1 MGKVLRYVVP
11 DARGDGPK
19 HMRFL
24 CVFAVPRTGSSH
36 LNKLLRSC
44 PEFIAKSE
52 LFHRTRLGKFG
63 DNELALLAAKSGGI
77 ATDAESLLPWR
88 TQNPIPA
95 LEALHQARRKKIIA
109 FKLFPGHLPREVLET
124 QFLTRDDM
132 GFAVLRRRPIESF
145 ISVIK
150 AKTGNTF
157 TLADTTALKPQ
168 IDAKAFVQWA
178 RRTRDW
184 YDWTR
189 QSLDAN
195 KRPFADISYERHV
208 DGLSAEE
215 SLTQILEQ
223 IRAAGFPDIKMPPSI
238 ITGERQDR
246 ERDYKARVANWD
258 VFETELRANA
268 AHAKL
273 LDWAEAAP

>member
-1 MGKVLRYVVP
+1 
-11 DARGDGPK
+11 
-19 HMRFL
+19 MRFL

-36 LNKLLRSC
+36 LNKLLKSC

-52 LFHRTRLGKFG
+52 LFHRTRVGQFG
-63 DNELALLAAKSGGI
+63 GNELALLAAKSGGI
-77 ATDAESLLPWR
+77 AIDAESLLPWR

-124 QFLTRDDM
+124 QFLPRDDM
-132 GFAVLRRRPIESF
+132 GFAILRRRPIESF

-150 AKTGNTF
+150 AKSGNTF
-157 TLADTTALKPQ
+157 TLADTTALKPR
-168 IDAKAFVQWA
+168 IEAEGFVQWA

-184 YDWTR
+184 YDWAK
-189 QSLDAN
+189 QSLEAN
-195 KRPFADISYERHV
+195 GRPFADISFERHV

-215 SLTQILEQ
+215 SLAQILEQ
-223 IRAAGFPDIKMPPSI
+223 IRGAGFPEIKMPQAI

-258 VFETELRANA
+258 EFETELRANPTQ
-268 AHAKL
+268 AKL
-273 LDWAEAAP
+273 LDWAEAAQ